1 MKVTITALE
10 DRGRRN
16 MMCSE
21 VWPAVTV
28 GLLIGVL
35 SLLNVAPTH
44 AQPGKHFHT

>member
-1 MKVTITALE
+1 MKVTIIALE

-21 VWPAVTV
+21 VWPVIV
-28 GLLIGVL
+28 VLLIGVL

>member
-1 MKVTITALE
+1 MKVTIIASE
-10 DRGRRN
+10 DCGRRN

-21 VWPAVTV
+21 VWPVTV